1 MDILL
6 GLLSYIFSQNNYVL
20 FSGKYKL
27 INEESMK
34 TRLLKFIIA
43 TTFLASATANAE
55 WSIIGLGT
63 MGGISSLAT
72 GINDSGQVVGSYYNS
87 DFELYAFSTG
97 PNGTSIFELG
107 TLGGAHSVA
116 EDINESGQVAGASY
130 LPNSTTLRAFLTD
143 SNGKGMT
150 GLGEGPLSY
159 AMDLNNSGMVV
170 GFATFGSD
178 QFNHSF
184 ITGPN
189 GSGINDMG
197 TLGGN
202 SSGALGVNES
212 GQVVGASETHFSSQ
226 SSGVYHAFI
235 SGPNGTGMTDL
246 GTLST
251 SRFARSIA
259 SDINESGQVVG
270 VSDIIPNSINHA
282 FITGPNGIGM
292 TDLGTLGG
300 IGNSSA
306 NAINDYG
313 QVVGV
318 SQPYSTLNHGFI
330 YSDGVMVDLSL
341 LEQIVSAGWT
351 RISPLAMNNSGQIVG
366 EGVLNGVTQ
375 GFIISGAEDRNFY
388 LNYIPPNYDITITPP
403 PIPEPS
409 TYLMLLAG
417 LGLVGWRIQKIHIKG
432 KECAG
437 DTRCNNPVI

>member
-1 MDILL
+1 MKNLQVMIIAAA
-6 GLLSYIFSQNNYVL
+6 LLSSPAAY
-20 FSGKYKL
+20 
-27 INEESMK
+27 
-34 TRLLKFIIA
+34 
-43 TTFLASATANAE
+43 AE
-55 WSIIGLGT
+55 WTIIGLGT
-63 MGGISSLAT
+63 LGGISSLAT

-87 DFELYAFSTG
+87 NFEHYAFSSG
-97 PNGTSIFELG
+97 PNGTSLFELG

-116 EDINESGQVAGASY
+116 EDINESGQVAGASL

-143 SNGKGMT
+143 SSGKEMT
-150 GLGEGPLSY
+150 SLGSQQLSY
-159 AMDLNNSGMVV
+159 ATDLNNSGMVV
-170 GFATFGSD
+170 GHATFGTD
-178 QFNHSF
+178 HFNHSF

-189 GSGINDMG
+189 GLGITDMG

-202 SSGALGVNES
+202 FSGATAVNES

-226 SSGVYHAFI
+226 SNGVYHAFI
-235 SGPNGTGMTDL
+235 SGPNGTGLTDL

-251 SRFARSIA
+251 SKLARSIA

-270 VSDIIPNSINHA
+270 VSDIIPNSVNHA

-318 SQPYSTLNHGFI
+318 SQPYSSLNHGFI

-341 LEQIVSAGWT
+341 LEPIVTAGWT
-351 RISPLAMNNSGQIVG
+351 RISPLAINNSGQIVG
-366 EGVLNGVTQ
+366 EGVLNGVIQ
-375 GFIISGAEDRNFY
+375 GFIISGANDRDFY
-388 LNYIPPNYDITITPP
+388 TSYIPPTYEITPP

-409 TYLMLLAG
+409 TYAMLLVG
-417 LGLVGWRIQKIHIKG
+417 LGLLGWRKYK
-432 KECAG
+432 AA
-437 DTRCNNPVI
+437 